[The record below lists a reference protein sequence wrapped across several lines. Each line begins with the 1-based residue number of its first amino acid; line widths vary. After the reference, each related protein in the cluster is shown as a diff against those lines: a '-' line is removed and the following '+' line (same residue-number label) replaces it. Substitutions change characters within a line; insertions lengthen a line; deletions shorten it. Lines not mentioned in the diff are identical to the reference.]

1 MEKFLFIIRED
12 LKKMKGISTE
22 ERQAN
27 IPSML
32 KWVEGIAEG
41 GNYLWGEPL
50 TPEGRYVRKDE
61 VLSDG
66 PFIESK
72 EGVSG
77 VMVVTAENLEQ
88 ASEVAQMCPLVLRGI
103 GVVEVRPFLE
113 VPPEMQIKGSSHR

>member
-12 LKKMKGISTE
+12 LKKIKTMSTE
-22 ERQAN
+22 ERHAQ
-27 IPSML
+27 IPQML

-50 TPEGRYVRKDE
+50 TPKGRYVSKDE
-61 VLSDG
+61 VLTDG
-66 PFIESK
+66 PFIEAK

-88 ASEVAQMCPLVLRGI
+88 ASEVAQMCPLVLKGI

-113 VPPEMQIKGSSHR
+113 LPPELIIKGKNG

>member
-12 LKKMKGISTE
+12 LKKIKTMSLE
-22 ERQAN
+22 ERHGA
-27 IPSML
+27 IPQML

-50 TPEGRYVRKDE
+50 TPHGRYVRKDE
-61 VLSDG
+61 VLTDG
-66 PFIESK
+66 PFIEAK

-77 VMVVTAENLEQ
+77 VMVITAENLEQ
-88 ASEVAQMCPLVLRGI
+88 ASEVAQMCPLVLKGI

-113 VPPEMQIKGSSHR
+113 LPPELQVKGKNG

>member
-12 LKKMKGISTE
+12 LKKMQQMSIA
-22 ERQAN
+22 ERQAG
-27 IPSML
+27 IPPML

-61 VLSDG
+61 VLTDG

-77 VMVVTAENLEQ
+77 VMLVTAENLEQ
-88 ASEVAQMCPLVLRGI
+88 ATEVAQMCPLVLKGI

-113 VPPEMQIKGSSHR
+113 VPPEMQVKGKNG

>member
-12 LKKMKGISTE
+12 LKKMQTMSME
-22 ERQAN
+22 ERQGN
-27 IPSML
+27 IPPML

-50 TPEGRYVRKDE
+50 LPKGRYVRKDE
-61 VLSDG
+61 VLTDG
-66 PFIESK
+66 PFIEAK

-77 VMVVTAENLEQ
+77 VVVVSAENLEQ

-103 GVVEVRPFLE
+103 GAVEVRPLME
-113 VPPEMQIKGSSHR
+113 VPPELQFKGTTPI